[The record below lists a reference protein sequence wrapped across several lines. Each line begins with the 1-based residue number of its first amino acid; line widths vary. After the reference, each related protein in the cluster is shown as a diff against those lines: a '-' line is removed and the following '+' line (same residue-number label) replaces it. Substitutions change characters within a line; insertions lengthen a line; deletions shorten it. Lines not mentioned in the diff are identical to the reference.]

1 MHSSV
6 IESKTL
12 FPSSLETHRQRPLLL
27 CLLREYCVWS
37 FNVPWGSKTILG
49 RRKKKKMYF
58 HLFSNMHN
66 LIKIL

>member
-12 FPSSLETHRQRPLLL
+12 SPSSLETHRQRPLLL

-49 RRKKKKMYF
+49 RRKKKDVF
-58 HLFSNMHN
+58 PSLFQYAQPN
-66 LIKIL
+66 